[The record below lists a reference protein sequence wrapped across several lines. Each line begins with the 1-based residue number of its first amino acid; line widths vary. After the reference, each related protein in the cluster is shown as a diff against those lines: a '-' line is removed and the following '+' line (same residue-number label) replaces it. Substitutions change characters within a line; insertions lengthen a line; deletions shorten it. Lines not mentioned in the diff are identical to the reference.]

1 MWFSCNKCAR
11 GAGGGVVKSHAKCI
25 RQIDAKSKRIVE
37 KKKIKTYSTRRHR
50 SPARRNIKHSTKL
63 GSTRALLYQKCAVRC
78 GVGGSADV
86 CGCCAISPCTH
97 M

>member
-37 KKKIKTYSTRRHR
+37 KKKNKNLLNTSTSQPRKAQYKAQH
-50 SPARRNIKHSTKL
+50 
-63 GSTRALLYQKCAVRC
+63 
-78 GVGGSADV
+78 
-86 CGCCAISPCTH
+86 
-97 M
+97 